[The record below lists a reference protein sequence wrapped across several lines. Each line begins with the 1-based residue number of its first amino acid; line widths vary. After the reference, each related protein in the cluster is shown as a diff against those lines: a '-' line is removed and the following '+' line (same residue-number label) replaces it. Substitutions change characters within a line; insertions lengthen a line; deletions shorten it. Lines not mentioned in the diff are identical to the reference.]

1 MDFEYDD
8 TVKEYQARLLDFME
22 ASVYPAEAR
31 FRQEVRESGDPYL
44 VPPVMRQLQRQARE
58 RGLWNL
64 FLPDERWG
72 AGLTNLQYAPLAEIS
87 GRSPLAPE
95 AMNCSAPD
103 TGNME
108 ILAQFGTEEQQER
121 WLRPLL
127 DARIRS
133 CFCMTEPDVASS
145 DARNIRTRIV
155 RDGDEYVI
163 DGHKW
168 WSTGAG
174 REDCEI
180 GIVMGRTDPEAEPHR
195 QQSMVLV
202 PLATPGVHLVR
213 GLPVFGYLE
222 NASHGEVVFDAV
234 RVPASNI
241 LGGEGEG
248 FAIAQARLGPGRMHH
263 CMRLVGMAERALEL
277 MCRRAHERV
286 AFGRPLAQQGVIQD
300 WIARSRIEIEQ
311 ARLLLL
317 KAAWLMDTVG
327 SRSARIEIAAIKVV
341 AAGVACQVVDRAIQA
356 HGGAGVTDD
365 FPLAA
370 MYASARTLR
379 LADGPDEVHLMT
391 VARREL
397 ARWQEPAGTRRGTA
411 QDEVMTSASDGR
423 GSGPPAA

>member
-1 MDFEYDD
+1 MALFRGREPRHSGLTVDFEYDD
-8 TVKEYQARLLDFME
+8 TVKAYQARLLDFME
-22 ASVYPAEAR
+22 RSVYPAEAR
-31 FRQEVRESGDPYL
+31 FREEVRASADPYL
-44 VPPVMRQLQRQARE
+44 FPAVMRELQREARE

-72 AGLTNLQYAPLAEIS
+72 AGLSNLQYAPLAEIS

-108 ILAQFGTEEQQER
+108 ILIQFGTREQQER

-155 RDGDEYVI
+155 REGDEYVI
-163 DGHKW
+163 DGHNW

-174 REDCEI
+174 RERCEI
-180 GIVMGRTDPEAEPHR
+180 AIVMGRTNPDPDPHR

-202 PLATPGVHLVR
+202 PLATPGVRVVR

-222 NASHGEVVFDAV
+222 NSSHGEVVFEGV
-234 RVPASNI
+234 RVPASNL

-248 FAIAQARLGPGRMHH
+248 FAIAQARLGPGRIHH
-263 CMRLVGMAERALEL
+263 CMRMVGMAERAVEL
-277 MCRRAHERV
+277 MSRRAQERV
-286 AFGRPLAQQGVIQD
+286 AFGRPLAQQGVVQD
-300 WIARSRIEIEQ
+300 WIARSRIDIEQ

-317 KAAWLMDTVG
+317 KAAWMMDTVG
-327 SRSARIEIAAIKVV
+327 AQYARTEIAAIKVV
-341 AAGVACQVVDRAIQA
+341 AARMACEVVDRAIQV
-356 HGGAGVTDD
+356 HGGGGVTED

-370 MYASARTLR
+370 MYAHARTLR

-391 VARREL
+391 VARQEL
-397 ARWQEPAGTRRGTA
+397 ARWT
-411 QDEVMTSASDGR
+411 
-423 GSGPPAA
+423 PPAASG

>member
-1 MDFEYDD
+1 MSDDVEFEYDD
-8 TVKEYQARLLDFME
+8 TVKDYQARLLDFME
-22 ASVYPAEAR
+22 SSVYPAEHR
-31 FRQEVRESGDPYL
+31 FAEEVRASGDPYL
-44 VPPVMRQLQRQARE
+44 RPAVMEELQRQARE

-64 FLPDERWG
+64 FLPDRRWG

-108 ILAQFGTEEQQER
+108 ILAQFGTPGQQER

-145 DARNIRTRIV
+145 DARNIRTRI
-155 RDGDEYVI
+155 RREGDEYVI

-174 REDCEI
+174 RGLCEI
-180 GIVMGRTDPEAEPHR
+180 AVVMGRTDPDAEPYR

-202 PLATPGVHLVR
+202 PLDSPGVRVVR
-213 GLPVFGYLE
+213 GLPVFGYFE
-222 NASHGEVVFDAV
+222 NASHGEVVFGGV
-234 RVPASNI
+234 RVPASNL
-241 LGGEGEG
+241 LGREGDG
-248 FAIAQARLGPGRMHH
+248 FAIAQARLGPGRIHH
-263 CMRLVGMAERALEL
+263 CMRMVGMAERALEL
-277 MCRRAHERV
+277 MCRRAHGRV
-286 AFGRPLAQQGVIQD
+286 AFGGPLARQGVIQD

-317 KAAWLMDTVG
+317 KTAWMMDTVG
-327 SRSARIEIAAIKVV
+327 NREARIEIAAIKVV
-341 AAGVACQVVDRAIQA
+341 AAGMACRVVDRAIQA
-356 HGGAGVTDD
+356 HGGGGVTDD

-370 MYASARTLR
+370 MYAYARTLR

-391 VARREL
+391 IARREL
-397 ARWQEPAGTRRGTA
+397 ARWRP
-411 QDEVMTSASDGR
+411 SA
-423 GSGPPAA
+423 